1 VKISKK
7 LFAGLSLAFISS
19 VVLATTTYTVAW
31 YGNPYAYTTDTYGGC
46 YWKYTTSSGGG
57 WGSQFLYVPNGACAS
72 YSSMQ
77 VNHPQGS
84 SQAYVVLN

>member
-7 LFAGLSLAFISS
+7 IFTGVALALIGS
-19 VVLATTTYTVAW
+19 VALATTTYTVAW

-46 YWKYTTSSGGG
+46 YWKYTTSSGGS
-57 WGSQFLYVPNGACAS
+57 WGSQFLYVPKGACAS

-77 VNHPQGS
+77 VNHTLGS
-84 SQAYVVLN
+84 SQANVVLN